1 MHRWELWVAR
11 LRRCN
16 VHSLSTLNQASG
28 FVFYMVMRESI
39 YFINLRQAYLLSPL
53 YANRM
58 SSRTVLFTSVPEEYL
73 NEGKLRRMFGKQVK
87 NLWIANDCE
96 EIEELV
102 KERDKVAMKLEGAET
117 KLVKMALLQL
127 YEIFAML
134 FQFKKHPAGFDMQ
147 LMKEVVKLCSR
158 GQQWSPGRVV
168 QTIVVTE
175 IGGAADERHNV

>member
-16 VHSLSTLNQASG
+16 VQ
-28 FVFYMVMRESI
+28 I
-39 YFINLRQAYLLSPL
+39 
-53 YANRM
+53 
-58 SSRTVLFTSVPEEYL
+58 
-73 NEGKLRRMFGKQVK
+73 
-87 NLWIANDCE
+87 
-96 EIEELV
+96 
-102 KERDKVAMKLEGAET
+102 
-117 KLVKMALLQL
+117 LLQL
-127 YEIFAML
+127 YEIFAIL

-168 QTIVVTE
+168 QTIVGTE